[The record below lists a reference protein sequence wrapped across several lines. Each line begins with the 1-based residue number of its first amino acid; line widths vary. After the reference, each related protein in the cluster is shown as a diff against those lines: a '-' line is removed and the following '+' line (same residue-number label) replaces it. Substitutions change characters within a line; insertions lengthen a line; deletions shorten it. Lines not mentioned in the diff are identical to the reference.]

1 MADNPKVLVKVLQ
14 ELAELRAHIGRIES
28 EILQLQQ
35 VEISSASTPSAQPAA
50 SATEAQSNSQTE
62 SEDNFIPPLLVD
74 EAEPI
79 LGGTLTDGF
88 PDCCAVG
95 NEFMGYFCTGTL
107 IAPNLVLTAR
117 HCGRKFSVKRV
128 FLKGNDVNKPEKGET
143 INVKEVHEHSDSK
156 VDLMLLV
163 LEHDSTVDPSRIAK
177 GAPVKA
183 KTALVVGFGRT
194 DPAATKG
201 YGRKRKAKVP
211 IMSMDC
217 GNVDDQAKYGCYE
230 NFEMVAGHRGLK
242 KDTCQGDSGGPLYIE
257 DDDGGYRLLG
267 VTSRGIRATGQPCGN
282 GGIYV
287 RVDKFTDWI
296 RDRTGVNV

>member
-1 MADNPKVLVKVLQ
+1 MADYAKVLQ

-35 VEISSASTPSAQPAA
+35 IETSSTTAPPAQPAA
-50 SATEAQSNSQTE
+50 GVTDAQSNLKSET
-62 SEDNFIPPLLVD
+62 EDNYIPPLLVD
-74 EAEPI
+74 EAESI
-79 LGGTLTDGF
+79 LNGTLTDGF

-107 IAPNLVLTAR
+107 IAANLVLTAR
-117 HCGRKFSVKRV
+117 HCAQQFSVKRV

-143 INVKEVHEHSDSK
+143 INVKEVHEHSDPR

-163 LEHDSTVDPSRIAK
+163 LEHDSKVNACRIAK
-177 GAPVKA
+177 GTPGEAKA
-183 KTALVVGFGRT
+183 ALVVGFGRT

-211 IMSMDC
+211 IMSMEC
-217 GNVDDQAKYGCYE
+217 GSVDEQAMYGCYE
-230 NFEMVAGHRGLK
+230 DFEMVAGHRGLK
-242 KDTCQGDSGGPLYIE
+242 KDTCKGDSGGPLYIE

-287 RVDKFTDWI
+287 RADKFTDWI
-296 RDRTGVNV
+296 RDQTGINV